1 LHHQLKIKVM
11 ANQTKEKI
19 TVQAAINA
27 PASKVWEYW
36 NEPNHIT
43 QWNAAIDSWHCPSA
57 ENDLRVGGKL
67 NSRMEAKDGSMG
79 FDFWAIYDIVEPHTH
94 LAYTLGDGRTVDIRL
109 EESNGVTT
117 FTETFEAETENPIEM
132 QRGGWQSI
140 LDNFKRYVE
149 VN

>member
-1 LHHQLKIKVM
+1 M

-19 TVQAAINA
+19 TVQAEINA

-36 NEPNHIT
+36 NEPKHIT
-43 QWNAAIDSWHCPSA
+43 QWNAAIDTWHCPSA

-79 FDFWAIYDIVEPHTH
+79 FDFWAIYDVVEPHTH

-109 EESNGVTT
+109 EESNGTT
-117 FTETFEAETENPIEM
+117 KVTETFEAENENPIEM

-149 VN
+149 GTMVE